1 MGIQSVRDMLRHYP
15 RRYIDM
21 SALAT
26 IADAVIGKPAT
37 IVAQVHE
44 VKLKHPKPKFDL
56 VEVTLVDGTSTL
68 IATFFRQAWLAKTLS
83 PGMRVSVAGVVE
95 FNYGFKRMT
104 MPFLDRLDEGDSVD
118 FRRIVAVHAAS
129 EKLPAGQ
136 IRRLILNALSATAGE
151 HDHLRLS
158 FAAATGLCRERMRQE
173 PSISPVE

>member
-1 MGIQSVRDMLRHYP
+1 
-15 RRYIDM
+15 M

-68 IATFFRQAWLAKTLS
+68 IATFFRQAWLAKTLA
-83 PGMRVSVAGVVE
+83 PGTRVSVAGVVE

-104 MPFLDRLDEGDSVD
+104 MPFLGPPRRGRLGR
-118 FRRIVAVHAAS
+118 FRAYRCPCTPLPRSFLRARFAV
-129 EKLPAGQ
+129 
-136 IRRLILNALSATAGE
+136 
-151 HDHLRLS
+151 
-158 FAAATGLCRERMRQE
+158 
-173 PSISPVE
+173 